1 MCETKL
7 LTPEAG
13 FEYRRLT
20 LKRYQSSLFTC
31 DKENVAA
38 AGASSETGEPL
49 GLALAVR
56 LNDSDSWSLCSIF
69 VTEPARSRG
78 LGMKLWKTLSG
89 ELKSRGAKRILFQAV
104 LREEPEKALT
114 GFFVKAGF
122 QKPERIAKIFS
133 YSCEGALRSSFVRA
147 SREGDI
153 PGDGSFRMVSPKEL
167 SGEEIEEMQKNE
179 GGWYPR
185 FVSPFIG
192 WDYISSECSVFAV
205 DKATGKVSAWITAMN
220 VNDDA
225 YILYRTFFTREE
237 YRDTGIGLHI
247 FSEAVRRHYALC
259 PEKKALASVP
269 MDNARSMRFNELFFQ
284 GAHDHVSYEI
294 SAEYFLL

>member
-1 MCETKL
+1 MYETKL
-7 LTPEAG
+7 LRPDAA
-13 FEYRRLT
+13 FEYRKLT
-20 LKRYQSSLFTC
+20 LKKYQSILFTC
-31 DKENVAA
+31 DKDNIAA
-38 AGASSETGEPL
+38 AGAASETGEPL

-56 LNDSDSWSLCSIF
+56 LNDSDSWTLCSIF
-69 VTEPARSRG
+69 VIESARSQG
-78 LGMKLWKTLSG
+78 LGMKLWRTLSE
-89 ELKSRGAKRILFQAV
+89 ELKARGAKRILFQAV

-133 YSCEGALRSSFVRA
+133 YSGEGALRSSFVRA
-147 SREGDI
+147 SREGAI
-153 PGDGSFRMVSPKEL
+153 QSDGRFQMVSPKEL
-167 SGEEIEEMQKNE
+167 SREAIEEMQKNE

-205 DKATGKVSAWITAMN
+205 DKETGKTAAWLTAMN
-220 VNDDA
+220 VNDDT

-237 YRDTGIGLHI
+237 YRDTAVGLHI
-247 FSEAVRRHYALC
+247 FSEAVRRHYAFC

-269 MDNARSMRFNELFFQ
+269 MDNERSMRFNELFFR

-294 SAEYFLL
+294 SAEYFL